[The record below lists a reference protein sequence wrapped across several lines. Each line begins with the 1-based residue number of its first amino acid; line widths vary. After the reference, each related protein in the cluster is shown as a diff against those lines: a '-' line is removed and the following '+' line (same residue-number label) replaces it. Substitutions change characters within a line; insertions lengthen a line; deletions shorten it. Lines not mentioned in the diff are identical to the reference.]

1 MGTIMSLSK
10 FGFVLALAGCLALA
24 EGASAKNLS
33 SGKPPAP
40 KRSAA
45 AVKNPVMLE
54 IAGPGDAQ
62 SAAAYQKAL
71 ETSGLSARIHE
82 SKKGDKPL
90 RVQAAVDKTT
100 DLGPYGKAVMTA
112 VPTKPGQMPPALE
125 LMVYGT
131 MTKDTSQKVIAELEK
146 VKGVDAKHSTVD
158 AKKGSL
164 RVRIS
169 GAEHVTAE
177 DILKAVESAG
187 IEPKLTREG
196 HGKKATT

>member
-1 MGTIMSLSK
+1 MVK
-10 FGFVLALAGCLALA
+10 D
-24 EGASAKNLS
+24 
-33 SGKPPAP
+33 
-40 KRSAA
+40 
-45 AVKNPVMLE
+45 AVTLE

-71 ETSGLSARIHE
+71 ESSGLAARIHE

-90 RVQAAVDKTT
+90 RVMAAVDKTT

-131 MTKDTSQKVIAELEK
+131 MTKETSHRVMAELEK

-158 AKKGSL
+158 VKKGSV

-187 IEPKLTREG
+187 IEPKLTRDM
-196 HGKKATT
+196 HAKKATT